1 VAALAA
7 VRHMK
12 RNAEHSVRAGTPP
25 GQRVR
30 DDRAPADERV
40 GGLVRDVR
48 RGIAWSGLSNLVLR
62 VSSLAVGI
70 VLARLLSPE
79 EFGIYAVALTVQ
91 AILMTVADLGLS
103 ADLIRSQDPERK
115 APTVATLGVVVG
127 TLLTVLMVATCQPLA
142 ESLGSPDAA
151 STIAVLATT
160 LLLGGAGVVPYAML
174 QRRFAQKQLF
184 AISLADFSVGTSVT
198 IGLVLL
204 GWGVIG
210 LAIGRV
216 VAQCLTLVLQFVFAR
231 VRPRFGFDR
240 SLVRQVLA
248 FGLPIAGAN
257 LISWALLNVDNV
269 VISRIAG
276 PTALGFYVLA
286 FNISSWP
293 MSAIGQV
300 VRSISLPLF
309 ARSVGRNKHTVL
321 ADTVALTWAAALPAG
336 AFLALLSA
344 PTIVVVYGP
353 KWLPAAQVLA
363 ALGLFGALRAL
374 FDVFASYLLA
384 RGASRSVLW
393 TQVIW
398 VAALV
403 PTMIAATGWLG
414 IVGAGWV
421 HLAVAV
427 VFVLPAY
434 LIALRRAGIELA
446 GLARACWPPVAA
458 MIPAAAVALLVSA
471 QSGAALWRFLLGG
484 LSGSA
489 VYLALIYQW
498 ASKRIRAANSV
509 HKEEQS

>member
-1 VAALAA
+1 
-7 VRHMK
+7 MK
-12 RNAEHSVRAGTPP
+12 RNALHSDRPASSPGTPARD
-25 GQRVR
+25 QRQ
-30 DDRAPADERV
+30 PIV
-40 GGLVRDVR
+40 GTLARDVR
-48 RGIAWSGLSNLVLR
+48 RAIAWSSLSNLVLR

-91 AILMTVADLGLS
+91 TILMTIADLGLS
-103 ADLIRSQDPERK
+103 ADLIRSENPERK
-115 APTVATLGVVVG
+115 APTVATLGITVG
-127 TLLTVLMVATCQPLA
+127 VLLTAGMMVTCQALA
-142 ESLGSPDAA
+142 DSLGSPDAA
-151 STIAVLATT
+151 GTIAVLAIT
-160 LLLGGAGVVPYAML
+160 LVLGGAGVVPYAML

-184 AISLADFSVGTSVT
+184 AISVADFVVGTSIT

-216 VAQCLTLVLQFVFAR
+216 VAQSLTLLLQFVFAR
-231 VRPRFGFDR
+231 VRPKFGFDR

-309 ARSVGRNKHTVL
+309 ARSVGKNKHTVL
-321 ADTVALTWAAALPAG
+321 ADTTALAWAATLPAG

-344 PTIVVVYGP
+344 PIIVVVYGP

-363 ALGLFGALRAL
+363 ALGMFGALRAL
-374 FDVFASYLLA
+374 FDLFAAYLLA

-403 PTMIAATGWLG
+403 PALIAATGWLG

-434 LIALRRAGIELA
+434 LIALHRTGIELA
-446 GLARACWPPVAA
+446 GLARACWPPIAA
-458 MIPAAAVALLVSA
+458 MIPASAAVLLVST
-471 QSGAALWRFLLGG
+471 QSDAALWQFLLGG
-484 LSGSA
+484 LSGGA
-489 VYLALIYQW
+489 VYLALIYRW
-498 ASKRIRAANSV
+498 ATRRIRAANSV
-509 HKEEQS
+509 QTTGSHREQSSVKEEQS